1 MIRSHRRSGASDV
14 AAVGI
19 LEDCPTPELQLIGQR
34 SRTVDVPD
42 GRLLCE
48 QGSLALDCMLIES
61 GYADVF
67 VGGQH
72 VATVGPGETVGEMGI
87 LERRPRSATVVA
99 RTGMRVRLISAGD
112 LDSLTQRTPVF
123 TRALLRE
130 LSARVRG
137 ANRAATQP

>member
-1 MIRSHRRSGASDV
+1 MAPEL

-19 LEDCPTPELQLIGQR
+19 LEDCPTPELELIGQR
-34 SRTVDVPD
+34 TRIVEVPE
-42 GRLLCE
+42 GRVLCD
-48 QGSLALDCMLIES
+48 QGALALDCMLVES
-61 GYADVF
+61 GHADVF
-67 VGGQH
+67 VGGQR
-72 VATVGPGETVGEMGI
+72 VATVGPGETIGEMGI

-112 LDSLTQRTPVF
+112 LDSLTERTPVF

-137 ANRAATQP
+137 ANRAATHATHA